1 MRPIALMAAMQE
13 EIDALLGSMT
23 GVQSETIGG
32 RQFYAGHLWGSPVVA
47 AWSRWGKVAAATTAT
62 QLLSR
67 FDPAELVFIG
77 LAGAVDPACG
87 IGDVIV
93 ADELVQHDMDARPLF
108 SRHELPLLGITRIPT
123 DPVLAEE
130 LHRSAEH
137 YLRHQL
143 TTELPEEVR
152 DRFGVASPVVT
163 RGLMLS
169 GDQFVADGK
178 HREELRRRLPDAICV
193 EMEGA
198 AVAQVAYEHGA
209 RFGIARIISDTAD
222 SQAAVDFQS
231 FLSHVADPYSLGIIR
246 GYLTAK
252 TRQV

>member
-13 EIDALLGSMT
+13 EIDALLSSMT
-23 GVQSETIGG
+23 GVRSERIGE
-32 RQFYAGHLWGSPVVA
+32 RQFYAGELWGSPVVA
-47 AWSRWGKVAAATTAT
+47 VWSRWGKVASATTAT

-67 FDPAELVFIG
+67 YDPAELVFIG
-77 LAGAVDPACG
+77 LAGAVDPDRG

-108 SRHELPLLGITRIPT
+108 PRHELPFLGVTRIPT
-123 DPVLAEE
+123 DPVLTEE
-130 LHRSAEH
+130 LQRSAEH

-143 TTELPEEVR
+143 LTELPEEVR
-152 DRFGVASPVVT
+152 HRLGVANPVVT

-178 HREELRRRLPDAICV
+178 LREDLRRRLPDAICV

-222 SQAAVDFQS
+222 SHAAVDFQS
-231 FLSHVADPYSLGIIR
+231 FLTHIADPYSLGIIR
-246 GYLTAK
+246 GFLTAK
-252 TRQV
+252 ARQL